1 MAGNLKL
8 DNLRYGTLNNITEN
22 AVHNSG
28 DRRRT
33 TTSTAINKA
42 LNMAYQKDTL
52 KGVNEFNG
60 IVVSYQEISYP
71 TYKNRNS
78 LLQEYIVADN
88 NVVGPAA
95 DEGDDVDE
103 PQEYAN
109 IAYKVYIPETEPR
122 PAPTGN
128 NDPVLISY
136 PDVFSDVATTS
147 PIPLGTIV
155 VVRYEDKETLFNPRI
170 VSYSGKPIGIEN
182 ISVNAAGESLEI
194 EFQEG
199 RTTVGSP
206 SRFSD
211 LMTDLPEVS
220 SEQTVK
226 GDSFAPLLTG
236 VVEGELDFWS
246 DKKENDE
253 AAYDRLEMYWNNLRQ
268 PFTIDTAWSAAFIS
282 FVITRVD
289 PVFPSRAGHY
299 FYVEAAKRG
308 MGNWRA
314 FKSDGANI
322 LAQVGDILVKPPG
335 AGRTITSGYESH
347 GDIVYKIEDGHAYLA
362 GGNLSSTAKGNII
375 LSVDNDTKY
384 SNFGQYK
391 IILKKNGIIT
401 NG

>member
-8 DNLRYGTLNNITEN
+8 NDLRYGTLNNIAEN

-182 ISVNAAGESLEI
+182 ISVDAAGSMLRNA
-194 EFQEG
+194 FQEG
-199 RTTVGSP
+199 RTGAIGEPMGDPAPDALQSDHVKEVYQPHTAETKELFKKALEVAGLP
-206 SRFSD
+206 VEWADMPELHD
-211 LMTDLPEVS
+211 LMNKESKGIVGIPNYTYMSVYSNVKQRSDTWPEIWDMARAGRGGKY
-220 SEQTVK
+220 K
-226 GDSFAPLLTG
+226 GNSTATGLGQLLSGNPNNVRTYYPDG
-236 VVEGELDFWS
+236 VNGIGDAHQEAVGFVRYVA
-246 DKKENDE
+246 
-253 AAYDRLEMYWNNLRQ
+253 AAYGDPE
-268 PFTIDTAWSAAFIS
+268 TAYHMHGKLGTYTRTDP
-282 FVITRVD
+282 IT
-289 PVFPSRAGHY
+289 
-299 FYVEAAKRG
+299 K
-308 MGNWRA
+308 
-314 FKSDGANI
+314 
-322 LAQVGDILVKPPG
+322 
-335 AGRTITSGYESH
+335 TTTSHTKTFDEGY
-347 GDIVYKIEDGHAYLA
+347 
-362 GGNLSSTAKGNII
+362 
-375 LSVDNDTKY
+375 
-384 SNFGQYK
+384 
-391 IILKKNGIIT
+391 
-401 NG
+401 